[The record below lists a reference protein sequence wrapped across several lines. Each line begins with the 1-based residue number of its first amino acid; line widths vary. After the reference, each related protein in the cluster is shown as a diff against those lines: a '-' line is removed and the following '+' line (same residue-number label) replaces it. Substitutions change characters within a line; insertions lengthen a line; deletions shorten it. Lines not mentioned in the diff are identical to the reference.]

1 MDVIIEVLAAS
12 TLGVCGYKIGDL
24 IWAVIAVPAD
34 RTKSIVGISE
44 WSWVGAAIYI
54 PVLLYVPHGNP
65 SVFPILCGALFLS
78 PLLSRIFILSRRRAG

>member
-1 MDVIIEVLAAS
+1 MGVIIELLAVGA
-12 TLGVCGYKIGDL
+12 LGFCGYKIGDL

-34 RTKSIVGISE
+34 RTKSIVGIAV

-65 SVFPILCGALFLS
+65 AVFPMLCGAAFLS
-78 PLLSRIFILSRRRAG
+78 PLLTRIFNLSRARAG